1 MSEGVRR
8 REFMRT
14 AALATGGL
22 VLGGAGAARAFTG
35 HAAVDEK
42 LFQDINRAKDPAH
55 KTGLEQKHVPVVELP
70 AMIKAGEPFAV
81 NVTIGEVI
89 HPMGAAHYIDWV
101 EILAGNEPAG
111 RLDFREA
118 FSQPKATFFITL
130 DKPVTLVTRIYCNIH
145 GLWQSEQEVTPA

>member
-1 MSEGVRR
+1 MSEGVGRR
-8 REFMRT
+8 DFMRT

-22 VLGGAGAARAFTG
+22 VLVGAEAARAFTG
-35 HAAVDEK
+35 NAAVDAQ

-55 KTGLEQKHVPVVELP
+55 KQGLEKLHAPVIELP
-70 AMIKAGEPFAV
+70 ATIKKGEAFAV
-81 NVTIGEVI
+81 NVAIGETL
-89 HPMGAAHYIDWV
+89 HPMGPAHYIDWV

-130 DKPVTLVTRIYCNIH
+130 DKPVTLVARIYCNLH
-145 GLWQSEQEVTPA
+145 GLWQSEQEVTPV